1 MEKCFKIM
9 NEKGQTMTP
18 NGNWWYDEW
27 SPNWK
32 TQDDEVKYNTETYYT
47 DTYKNAFSDLEGQ
60 QKGYY
65 NIVECDSDGRGD
77 VTPIVDDN
85 EDLKVTRCY
94 YNGGKISE

>member
-18 NGNWWYDEW
+18 CGKWWYDEW
-27 SPNWK
+27 SPK
-32 TQDDEVKYNTETYYT
+32 FKDQPVDIKYNWEIYYT
-47 DTYKNAFSDLEGQ
+47 DTIKNAFSDLEGQ

-65 NIVECDSDGRGD
+65 NIVECESDGRGD
-77 VTPIVDDN
+77 VTPIVDDS

-94 YNGGKISE
+94 YNGGKIAV

>member
-27 SPNWK
+27 SPK
-32 TQDDEVKYNTETYYT
+32 FEDQPVDIKYNWEIYYT
-47 DTYKNAFSDLEGQ
+47 DTIKNAFSDLEGQ
-60 QKGYY
+60 KKGYY

-77 VTPIVDDN
+77 VSPIVDDN
-85 EDLKVTRCY
+85 EDLKTTRCY
-94 YNGGKISE
+94 YNGGKIAV

>member
-18 NGNWWYDEW
+18 NGNWWFDEW

-47 DTYKNAFSDLEGQ
+47 DTYINAFKDLEGQ
-60 QKGYY
+60 KKGYY

-77 VTPIVDDN
+77 VESTD
-85 EDLKVTRCY
+85 KVTRCY
-94 YNGGKISE
+94 YNGCKFEV